1 MKNLIFVCLLSISFI
16 GTTHAQFKLGLKA
29 GVSTYDMKLNDFVVK
44 SGDDFNNLTNAIDNS
59 SFGYQFGG
67 FLRLG
72 RGLHIQPE
80 FLFNTNRVELE
91 STNDNG
97 SFTTTETFNNV
108 DIPILLGI
116 KLGPLHAQAGPV
128 GRFYLGSDEQVAKV
142 IDNYQVDED
151 RLKLGFQAGFGIDLW
166 RLSVDFRYEGNLK
179 HFGNAINI
187 DGKAFALDNK
197 AGRVVASV
205 GIAF

>member
-1 MKNLIFVCLLSISFI
+1 MKNLIFVCLLSFSFI
-16 GTTHAQFKLGLKA
+16 ATSHAQFKLGLKA
-29 GVSTYDMKLNDFVVK
+29 GASTYDMKLNDFLIK
-44 SGDDFNNLTNAIDNS
+44 NGDDFDNLSNAIENS
-59 SFGYQFGG
+59 SFGYQFGA
-67 FLRLG
+67 FMRLG

-91 STNDNG
+91 TSNDNG
-97 SFTTTETFNNV
+97 SFVTTETFNNI

-116 KLGPLHAQAGPV
+116 KLGPLNAQAGPV
-128 GRFYLGSDEQVAKV
+128 GRFYLGSDDQVAKV

-166 RLSVDFRYEGNLK
+166 RLSLDFRYEGNLK

-205 GIAF
+205 GVAF